1 MLEFKEF
8 ITSIPGI
15 FVFFGLSL
23 IIGTFCLLLGLFM
36 DNFDEYSSQHPII
49 ATFVGLWFLV
59 AGVAGFTFT
68 MYIASWFLK
77 PEVSNTEYTAEYSV
91 KEQPKNQVEAA
102 KVVNEAIKEKNLK
115 TTEAQQLLE
124 DKKTKLTVRAEIEEG
139 SNIKEAK
146 LEFVVDSITDKDIDF
161 AHDAIAGIV
170 TKISN

>member
-1 MLEFKEF
+1 MIKEI

-15 FVFFGLSL
+15 FVFLGSCLSFGV
-23 IIGTFCLLLGLFM
+23 ICLLISVYM
-36 DNFDEYSSQHPII
+36 DNFDEFSSKHPII
-49 ATFVGLWFLV
+49 ATFTGLLGL
-59 AGVAGFTFT
+59 AGGIAYFTFM
-68 MYIASWFLK
+68 MYIVSWFLK
-77 PEVSNTEYTAEYSV
+77 PDTSNTEYTAEYSV
-91 KEQPKNQVEAA
+91 KEQPKTKIEAA

-115 TTEAQQLLE
+115 TAEAQQLIE